1 MSILFSNIDE
11 RLKLPPN
18 QRAKISSI
26 HSDIIAYANDNHIV
40 TRRLQRM
47 LIDVINVVTYRF
59 INGEHMPDA
68 WTSNNPLVDYE
79 PIDDDDVADF
89 LKPRKCYV
97 DFTDVEWDISDGP
110 INAPNILASQPSNPA
125 NQLEKIVS
133 STSTTSY
140 IKHPNS
146 TRIDR
151 KNDIKLTDK
160 SDLYIQPPA
169 IPTLDFS
176 CPWATATIDGE
187 LWQIHPS
194 LPRIPL
200 KQSDISAT
208 TDVSNM
214 TDSDIMKLY
223 PNHFIRT
230 RSNKLY
236 EPIGGTSFHPQFGLI
251 MPILDFEEQVLLQ
264 NIVEYPHIFQLRKM
278 VDGSIV
284 SFYDTV
290 EIDQRLVPVHEAWNS
305 LPELSR
311 IPFQPDYVKEYVV
324 RRYIL
329 ERDILHIEHRYPM
342 FGTLDPFLTLFMS
355 ADQYESLGYNTLDI
369 AKACVKSRV
378 SYKQSRNPILRRIQS
393 NV

>member
-1 MSILFSNIDE
+1 MPILFSNIDE

-47 LIDVINVVTYRF
+47 LIDVINVVTYRV

-68 WTSNNPLVDYE
+68 WVSNNPLVDYE

-110 INAPNILASQPSNPA
+110 INAPNILASQPSNLV
-125 NQLEKIVS
+125 NQLEKVVS
-133 STSTTSY
+133 STSTISY

-146 TRIDR
+146 TQIDR

-160 SDLYIQPPA
+160 SDLYIQPPV

-176 CPWATATIDGE
+176 CPWASATIDGK
-187 LWQIHPS
+187 LWQIHSS

-208 TDVSNM
+208 TDISVM
-214 TDSDIMKLY
+214 ADSDIMKLY

-236 EPIGGTSFHPQFGLI
+236 EPIEWCSFHQQFGLI
-251 MPILDFEEQVLLQ
+251 VPILDFDEQVLLK
-264 NIVEYPHIFQLRKM
+264 NIIEYPHIFQLKKV

-290 EIDQRLVPVHEAWNS
+290 EIDRQLVPVHEAWSS
-305 LPELSR
+305 LPELSE
-311 IPFQPDYVKEYVV
+311 IPFQLDYVKEYVV

-329 ERDILHIEHRYPM
+329 ERDILHVEHRYPM
-342 FGTLDPFLTLFMS
+342 FGTLDPFLTLFMP

>member
-1 MSILFSNIDE
+1 MPILFSNIDE

-47 LIDVINVVTYRF
+47 LIDVINVVTYRA
-59 INGEHMPDA
+59 INGEQMPDT
-68 WTSNNPLVDYE
+68 WVSNNPLVDYE

-97 DFTDVEWDISDGP
+97 DFTDVEWDIADGP
-110 INAPNILASQPSNPA
+110 IKALNILASRPA
-125 NQLEKIVS
+125 NQPEKKISDVANS
-133 STSTTSY
+133 SHVKNLNYTQ
-140 IKHPNS
+140 
-146 TRIDR
+146 IDT
-151 KNDIKLTDK
+151 KTDIKLTDK
-160 SDLYIQPPA
+160 SDLYIQPPV

-176 CPWATATIDGE
+176 CPWASATIDGK

-194 LPRIPL
+194 LPRIPV

-208 TDVSNM
+208 TDVSAM

-236 EPIGGTSFHPQFGLI
+236 ELVEGRSFHPQFGLI
-251 MPILDFEEQVLLQ
+251 MPILDFSEQDLLR
-264 NIVEYPHIFQLRKM
+264 NIIEYPHIFQLKKV

-284 SFYDTV
+284 SFYDSV
-290 EIDQRLVPVHEAWNS
+290 EIDRQLVPIHEAWNT
-305 LPELSR
+305 LPELSE
-311 IPFQPDYVKEYVV
+311 IPFQLDYVKEYVV

-342 FGTLDPFLTLFMS
+342 FGTLDPFLTLFMP
-355 ADQYESLGYNTLDI
+355 ADQYQSLGYNTLDI